1 MTDRRVILLLQVHIM
16 ALDQLSS
23 RGSAVDDPS
32 DPSLA
37 YQPFMAMDDLMNKLK
52 VLNYDDEFIKGLKMR
67 PLSR

>member
-1 MTDRRVILLLQVHIM
+1 M

-23 RGSAVDDPS
+23 RGSAVDDPT

-37 YQPFMAMDDLMNKLK
+37 YQPFMAMDDLMDKFK